1 MTAAG
6 DDAATERAL
15 ARAQLQLALTE
26 RVARVGSWRMDLR
39 TGETTWSEGL
49 YALLGM
55 EPQRMSASPGG
66 WILESVE
73 PDDVAASQAEIARA
87 IDERRPFRYRTRT
100 RSNAS
105 HIAVCETQGDIEYDT
120 EGNPVALIAVCSDVT
135 ELADKHDVMVRIQ
148 EWYRCLADQASD
160 IIILYNSAGEVIFA
174 SDALQRLL
182 GRSPADIGGGR
193 FVQYVHPEDLHEAN
207 RLVAN
212 PAPGETLTATYRVR
226 HNDGHYLWM
235 ESTSRG
241 IYAGGRLL
249 NIIGVSR
256 DITAR
261 KRQESETAKARDEA
275 VAANIAKS
283 TFLANMSHELRT
295 PLNAIIGFAEIMRR
309 QMFGPLGS
317 EQYAD
322 YAHLIHESGQL
333 LLELISDVLDMAKIE
348 AGKLE
353 LNFEMLPLNLI
364 IEDCLRLIEERA
376 RQNAVSLV
384 TRLADAVP
392 TVEADRRAIKQI
404 LLNLLSNA
412 VKFTM
417 RGGCITVR
425 TGLSEG
431 GLLLSVEDDGVGI
444 PAEDLPRL
452 GSPFE
457 QARTDATLSAGGAGL
472 GLALVRALA
481 EKHGGWLRIES
492 EQGLGTTVKVWLPRT
507 QHDRLQ
513 KEAAA

>member
-1 MTAAG
+1 MTAPR
-6 DDAATERAL
+6 DEAAT
-15 ARAQLQLALTE
+15 AQAPAPTPLLLALTE
-26 RVARVGSWRMDLR
+26 RVARVGSWRLDLAS
-39 TGETTWSEGL
+39 GEISWSEGL
-49 YALLGM
+49 YHLFGLD
-55 EPQRMSASPGG
+55 PQRMSAPPGR
-66 WILESVE
+66 WIFEHVE
-73 PDDVAASQAEIARA
+73 PEDVERLKAEIKGA
-87 IDERRPFRYRTRT
+87 IRERRPFSCRT
-100 RSNAS
+100 RSRGKNG
-105 HIAVCETQGDIEYDT
+105 HMTLCEIHGDLEFDNS
-120 EGNPVALIAVCSDVT
+120 GNPVALVAVCRDAT
-135 ELADKHDVMVRIQ
+135 ESVDKHAIMERMQ

-160 IIILYNSAGEVIFA
+160 IIILYNSEGEVLFA

-182 GRSPADIGGGR
+182 GLAPADIGGGR
-193 FVQYVHPEDLHEAN
+193 FVQYVHPDDLHEAN
-207 RLVAN
+207 RLIIN
-212 PAPGETLTATYRVR
+212 PAPGETLTATYRIR
-226 HNDGHYLWM
+226 HNDGHYLWL

-241 IYAGGRLL
+241 IYADDRLL

-261 KRQESETAKARDEA
+261 KRQETETAKARDEA

-353 LNFEMLPLNLI
+353 LNFERLPLSLV
-364 IEDCLRLIEERA
+364 IEDCLRLIEDRA
-376 RQNAVSLV
+376 RQNGVSLK
-384 TRLADAVP
+384 TSLSDAVP
-392 TVEADRRAIKQI
+392 AVEADRRALKQI
-404 LLNLLSNA
+404 MLNLLSNA

-417 RGGCITVR
+417 RGGCVTVR
-425 TGLSEG
+425 TCLSDK

-444 PAEDLPRL
+444 PAGDLPRL
-452 GSPFE
+452 GNPFE

-481 EKHGGWLRIES
+481 ERHGGRLRIES
-492 EQGLGTTVKVWLPRT
+492 EEGLGTTVKVWLPLT
-507 QHDRLQ
+507 QYDRDE

>member
-1 MTAAG
+1 MTAAP
-6 DDAATERAL
+6 DEAAKERVP
-15 ARAQLQLALTE
+15 LQLALTE
-26 RVARVGSWRMDLR
+26 KLARVGSWRMNLT
-39 TGETTWSEGL
+39 TGEISWSEGL
-49 YALLGM
+49 YRLLGFD
-55 EPQRMSASPGG
+55 PQRMSASPGN
-66 WILESVE
+66 WIFQYVE
-73 PDDVAASQAEIARA
+73 PADVEQLKAEIKSA
-87 IDERRPFRYRTRT
+87 ILQRRSFICRT
-100 RSNAS
+100 RSRGNSS
-105 HIAVCETQGDIEYDT
+105 HIAVCETHGDIEYDDS
-120 EGNPVALIAVCSDVT
+120 GNPVAIVAVCHDAT
-135 ELADKHDVMVRIQ
+135 EVADKHAVMERMQ

-160 IIILYNSAGEVIFA
+160 IIILYNIEGEVIFA

-182 GRSPADIGGGR
+182 GLSPADVGRGR
-193 FVQYVHPEDLHEAN
+193 FVQFVHPDDVHEAN
-207 RLVAN
+207 KLVIN
-212 PAPGETLTATYRVR
+212 PAPGETLTATYRIR
-226 HNDGHYLWM
+226 HSDGHYLWL

-241 IYAGGRLL
+241 IYTDDKLL

-261 KRQESETAKARDEA
+261 KRQETETAKARDEA

-317 EQYAD
+317 EQYTD

-348 AGKLE
+348 SGKLE
-353 LNFEMLPLNLI
+353 LNFEKLPLSLV

-376 RQNAVSLV
+376 RQNGV
-384 TRLADAVP
+384 TLQTSFSEAVP
-392 TVEADRRAIKQI
+392 AIEVDRRAFKQI

-425 TGLSEG
+425 TSLSEG
-431 GLLLSVEDDGVGI
+431 RLLLSVEDDGVGI
-444 PAEDLPRL
+444 PSEDLPRL

-481 EKHGGWLRIES
+481 ERHGGRMRIES
-492 EQGLGTTVKVWLPRT
+492 EEGLGTTVKVWLPLT
-507 QHDRLQ
+507 QHDRIA

>member
-1 MTAAG
+1 MGQTP
-6 DDAATERAL
+6 
-15 ARAQLQLALTE
+15 ARAPLQLALIE
-26 RVARVGSWRMDLR
+26 KIARVGSWRMDLI
-39 TGETTWSEGL
+39 TGEITWSEGL
-49 YALLGM
+49 YRLFGID
-55 EPQRMSASPGG
+55 PQHMSAPPGT
-66 WILESVE
+66 WIFEHVE
-73 PDDVAASQAEIARA
+73 PSDVEQLKAEIKNA
-87 IDERRPFRYRTRT
+87 ICQRRPFSCRTRCKST
-100 RSNAS
+100 TG
-105 HIAVCETQGDIEYDT
+105 HIALCETQGDIEYDAS
-120 EGNPVALIAVCSDVT
+120 GNPVALVAVCRDAT
-135 ELADKHDVMVRIQ
+135 EVADKHAVMERMQ

-160 IIILYNSAGEVIFA
+160 IIILYNSEGGVLFA

-182 GRSPADIGGGR
+182 GLSPFDIGSAR
-193 FVQYVHPEDLHEAN
+193 FVQFVHPDDVHEAN
-207 RLVAN
+207 KLVIN

-226 HNDGHYLWM
+226 HRDGHYLWL

-241 IYAGGRLL
+241 IYVDDKLL

-261 KRQESETAKARDEA
+261 KRQETETAKARDEA

-317 EQYAD
+317 EQYTD
-322 YAHLIHESGQL
+322 YADLIHESGQL

-353 LNFEMLPLNLI
+353 LNFERLPLSLV
-364 IEDCLRLIEERA
+364 IEDCLRLIKERA
-376 RQNAVSLV
+376 WQKGVTLQTSLSE
-384 TRLADAVP
+384 AVP
-392 TVEADRRAIKQI
+392 AIEADRRAFKQI

-425 TGLSEG
+425 TGLTEDC
-431 GLLLSVEDDGVGI
+431 LLLSVEDDGVGI

-452 GSPFE
+452 ASPFE

-481 EKHGGWLRIES
+481 EKHGGRLRIES
-492 EQGLGTTVKVWLPRT
+492 EQGLGTTVKVWLPLT
-507 QHDRLQ
+507 QYDRDQ